1 MKKTNP
7 FAIFSDTQKT
17 AFIKAFDA
25 EITYRELTMAEADM
39 FNKRLVKDYKPGS
52 GEPNINMDEV
62 TLVAYEKIAMC
73 MIEPVMTVEE
83 LQGLGASA
91 SKTIQEIG
99 KLIDGRQAL
108 VDDEL
113 DEEGNQE
120 S

>member
-39 FNKRLVKDYKPGS
+39 FNKRLVNDYKPGS
-52 GEPNINMDEV
+52 GEPSINMDEV
-62 TLVAYEKIAMC
+62 TAIAYEKIAMC
-73 MIEPVMTVEE
+73 LVEPAMTVEE

-91 SKTIQEIG
+91 SKTIGEIG
-99 KLIDGRQAL
+99 RLIDGKDAL
-108 VDDEL
+108 VEDALDD
-113 DEEGNQE
+113 EGNQE